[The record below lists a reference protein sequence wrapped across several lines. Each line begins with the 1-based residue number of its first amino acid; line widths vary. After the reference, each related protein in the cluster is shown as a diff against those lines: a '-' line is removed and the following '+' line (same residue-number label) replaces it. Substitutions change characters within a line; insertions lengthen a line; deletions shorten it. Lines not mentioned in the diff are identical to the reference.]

1 MVFVSVEFIFQLY
14 RKIKEWRVK
23 RERGQKMLFLK
34 KNIFYMTHW
43 RLDITVAC
51 HVNVKSVLESVWT
64 YVIPRTCQ
72 RIERVGAR

>member
-1 MVFVSVEFIFQLY
+1 
-14 RKIKEWRVK
+14 
-23 RERGQKMLFLK
+23 
-34 KNIFYMTHW
+34 MTHW

-64 YVIPRTCQ
+64 YVIPRTRQ